1 MLKKLPTVILG
12 NGFELHCQRLL
23 HQQMRMSLVRVGGK
37 GDGGIDLRGWWNIPN
52 DTRQQSRDDGEP
64 TVLRRIRVL
73 AQCKAEKKA
82 PGPRLVRE
90 MEGVAR
96 REYDLLKEE
105 SSHHRLSKSG
115 DTVTPGSSIV
125 LDPVVA
131 LLCSS
136 SGFSPA
142 AVVEANRSRTPML
155 LLHIP
160 FDYEEMLLSTPDP
173 ITNAVDHELLENM
186 PTTLQGA
193 SCNAALMG
201 NRGLLGNG
209 WELRKEFSQ
218 DVLDPRFRIAM
229 HLHGQPL

>member
-1 MLKKLPTVILG
+1 
-12 NGFELHCQRLL
+12 
-23 HQQMRMSLVRVGGK
+23 
-37 GDGGIDLRGWWNIPN
+37 
-52 DTRQQSRDDGEP
+52 
-64 TVLRRIRVL
+64 
-73 AQCKAEKKA
+73 
-82 PGPRLVRE
+82 
-90 MEGVAR
+90 VAR

-105 SSHHRLSKSG
+105 SAHHRLSESG
-115 DTVTPGSSIV
+115 DIVTPGSSIV

-160 FDYEEMLLSTPDP
+160 FDYQEMLLSTPDP

-193 SCNAALMG
+193 FCNAALMG